1 MIKLIIFI
9 AKRFKP
15 LDNFLSAL
23 FLASMAH
30 NAKSEL
36 QKAATKRLLEKQ
48 ANEEIRKIT
57 AYEKNGEASGLEAPR
72 VVGVRR

>member
-1 MIKLIIFI
+1 
-9 AKRFKP
+9 
-15 LDNFLSAL
+15 
-23 FLASMAH
+23 MAH

-36 QKAATKRLLEKQ
+36 HKASIKRLLEKQ

-57 AYEKNGEASGLEAPR
+57 AFEKNGKASGYEEPR